1 LLSIVHDTDYSG
13 GLAADQLLVDH
24 SASAAQNGHV
34 PNTVLEFSEHKSESE
49 IDKLMRAL
57 QLNRDYQTY
66 LREQLRVLEQA
77 QQRNREL
84 QRAVSETLMKQ
95 ACQPVK
101 PSHVIAGAV
110 KSKASKSKSGIRY
123 FVDELGNV
131 SYFCQSLSLFGNIS
145 VLTSACQ
152 MPPDNEDGA
161 RRKTQLAKMPMYH
174 KPKRCMS

>member
-1 LLSIVHDTDYSG
+1 MS
-13 GLAADQLLVDH
+13 ADQLLDQ
-24 SASAAQNGHV
+24 SANGHV
-34 PNTVLEFSEHKSESE
+34 SHNELEYDAHKSENE

-57 QLNRDYQTY
+57 QLNRDYQIY
-66 LREQLRVLEQA
+66 LRDQLRVLEQA

-110 KSKASKSKSGIRY
+110 KNKASKSKSGIRY

-131 SYFCQSLSLFGNIS
+131 RYF
-145 VLTSACQ
+145 
-152 MPPDNEDGA
+152 
-161 RRKTQLAKMPMYH
+161 
-174 KPKRCMS
+174 

>member
-1 LLSIVHDTDYSG
+1 MANSIKLETFYAYTHFQNITHIVAG
-13 GLAADQLLVDH
+13 GLAADQLLDH
-24 SASAAQNGHV
+24 TANAAPNGHV
-34 PNTVLEFSEHKSESE
+34 AGDSTALEFSEQSKSESE

-57 QLNRDYQTY
+57 QLNRDYQAY

-77 QQRNREL
+77 QLRNREL

-131 SYFCQSLSLFGNIS
+131 SYF
-145 VLTSACQ
+145 
-152 MPPDNEDGA
+152 
-161 RRKTQLAKMPMYH
+161 
-174 KPKRCMS
+174 

>member
-1 LLSIVHDTDYSG
+1 MAT
-13 GLAADQLLVDH
+13 DQLLDH
-24 SASAAQNGHV
+24 TTNAAPNGHV
-34 PNTVLEFSEHKSESE
+34 AGDSTALEFSEQSKSESE

-57 QLNRDYQTY
+57 QLNRDYQAY

-77 QQRNREL
+77 QLRNREL

-131 SYFCQSLSLFGNIS
+131 SYF
-145 VLTSACQ
+145 
-152 MPPDNEDGA
+152 
-161 RRKTQLAKMPMYH
+161 
-174 KPKRCMS
+174 